1 MTTAAEAGQASK
13 ILGARRSESMSWN
26 GTELQGSGG
35 STPVNI
41 CCENSAFW
49 RVFGTNMCSWML
61 KRNIEAVHCDLS
73 LLQSRTTVSMLRP
86 VTDYWGQKCS
96 FHPTSTCI
104 KFRGGQQTS
113 LTRRLRR
120 HRGQVIRAVT
130 SYLQLSETAKTS
142 QTHLNAPVSTSC
154 S

>member
-1 MTTAAEAGQASK
+1 
-13 ILGARRSESMSWN
+13 MSWN

-73 LLQSRTTVSMLRP
+73 LLSRTTVSMLRP
-86 VTDYWGQKCS
+86 VTDY
-96 FHPTSTCI
+96 FT
-104 KFRGGQQTS
+104 GGRNVAFT
-113 LTRRLRR
+113 
-120 HRGQVIRAVT
+120 
-130 SYLQLSETAKTS
+130 QLL
-142 QTHLNAPVSTSC
+142 HV
-154 S
+154 